1 MIKKKMMITLNTEQ
15 SDYVE
20 LSANSPIPMVESER
34 EDEIEHEKTELFT
47 EGTLEISRDGK
58 FVLSYD
64 ESKLTNAPFS
74 ITSVHFEKSNPN
86 LVTLMRTGEFRLAMV
101 FEPDTRHICV
111 YETPYMP
118 IEMCIATHSLKN
130 TLSERGGC
138 LRVRYSIETNGMR
151 CEMARI
157 DLVVQPQ
164 ED

>member
-1 MIKKKMMITLNTEQ
+1 MIKRKMTITLNTEQ

-20 LSANSPIPMVESER
+20 LSAESPIPMVDEEH
-34 EDEIEHEKTELFT
+34 EDEVECEKTELFT
-47 EGTLEISRDGK
+47 EGTLEISGDGK
-58 FVLSYD
+58 CTLSYD

-74 ITSVHFEKSNPN
+74 ITSVHFEKDNPN
-86 LVTLMRTGEFRLAMV
+86 LVTLMRSGDFRLAMV

-118 IEMCIATHSLKN
+118 IEMCIATHSLEN
-130 TLSERGGC
+130 TLGENGGC

-151 CEMARI
+151 CEIARI
-157 DLVVQPQ
+157 NLVAVPA